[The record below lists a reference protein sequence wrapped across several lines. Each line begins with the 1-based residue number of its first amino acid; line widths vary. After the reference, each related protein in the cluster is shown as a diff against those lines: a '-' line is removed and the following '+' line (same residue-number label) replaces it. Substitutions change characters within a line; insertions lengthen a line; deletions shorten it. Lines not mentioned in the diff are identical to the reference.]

1 MTGEPGRPG
10 PEKITLYAQMGDSEV
25 MNMLGWVVRD
35 ITYEPITDEN
45 RQPGDAPEASH
56 RTSDI
61 DIPALLR
68 EVADEWEA
76 RDSDE

>member
-1 MTGEPGRPG
+1 MTDMGRPG
-10 PEKITLYAQMGDSEV
+10 PEKITLYARMGDSDVLNE
-25 MNMLGWVVRD
+25 LGWVVRD
-35 ITYEPITDEN
+35 ITYEPITDAT
-45 RQPGDAPEASH
+45 RQPGDAPDATH

-76 RDSDE
+76 RNADG